1 MIFSECPY
9 CNEPQVFGWECG
21 DPNGWFPSKC
31 HKCNE
36 VMWVEA
42 TSFDGETISHEEF
55 KKTIMQPGDETAIED
70 AKTEATNQSNVV
82 YD

>member
-9 CNEPQVFGWECG
+9 CDEPQVFGWEVG
-21 DPNGWFPSKC
+21 DPNGWFPSRC
-31 HKCNE
+31 YKCNE

-42 TSFDGETISHEEF
+42 TSFGGETITHEDF
-55 KKTIMQPGDETAIED
+55 KVKIMHPGDEERVED
-70 AKTEATNQSNVV
+70 AKNNAENLSNVV